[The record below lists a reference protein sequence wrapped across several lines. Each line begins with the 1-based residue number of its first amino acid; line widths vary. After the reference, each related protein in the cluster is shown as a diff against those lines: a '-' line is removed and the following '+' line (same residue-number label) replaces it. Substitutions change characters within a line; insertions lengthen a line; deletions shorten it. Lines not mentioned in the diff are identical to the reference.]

1 MFTQSKI
8 SNMVVKKEDI
18 LINSLI
24 QFLMDSDM
32 KEGDRL
38 PPERELAE
46 KFKASRNT
54 FRSAV
59 KSLQAKGILEVKP
72 RSGYFLKSG
81 IQLKHY
87 INTQDSENSLD
98 LISEQIEAFFILEPV
113 IVELCAKRITQEE
126 VNLLDRNLVVLSK
139 AIIERDAK
147 KIAQNHRVI
156 YQSISLATKNRMM
169 LIELEKF
176 EQMFEAES
184 IVLSHLSQEER
195 NAVFAAHVKLV
206 NGIKMH
212 DPLRS
217 VANTKDLI
225 MNLAKLLNKYK
236 SVPIPRE
243 ITEYIN
249 QR

>member
-1 MFTQSKI
+1 
-8 SNMVVKKEDI
+8 MVVKKEDI

-24 QFLMDSDM
+24 QFLIDSDM

-38 PPERELAE
+38 PPERELSE
-46 KFKASRNT
+46 KFNASRNT

-72 RSGYFLKSG
+72 RSGYFLKSS
-81 IQLKHY
+81 INLNYY

-113 IVELCAKRITQEE
+113 IVEFCAKRITQKE
-126 VNLLDRNLVVLSK
+126 VNQLDRNLVALSK

-147 KIAQNHRVI
+147 KISQKQKVI

-184 IVLSHLSQEER
+184 IVLSYISQEER
-195 NAVFAAHVKLV
+195 GAVFAAHVNLV
-206 NGIKMH
+206 NGIKIH
-212 DPLRS
+212 DPLLS
-217 VANTKDLI
+217 GKNTKDLI

-236 SVPIPRE
+236 SIPIPQE
-243 ITEYIN
+243 IAEYIK
-249 QR
+249 